1 MKSIEDSLNSHI
13 LKLGVSNI
21 INAGIG
27 VFAVTDI
34 PKDTVL
40 FEGGDSCLVEWKYI
54 PKESKQY
61 ISSITHNDE
70 RGIYL
75 NRPINEVYI
84 AYYFNH
90 SECPN
95 VHYDSKNDRFIT
107 IKDIKKEEELTCYY
121 IPEERDWN
129 VLKS

>member
-1 MKSIEDSLNSHI
+1 MKSIKDSLNSHI

-21 INAGIG
+21 VNAGIG
-27 VFAVTDI
+27 VFAVTNI
-34 PKDTVL
+34 TKDTVL
-40 FEGGDSCLVEWKYI
+40 FKGGDNCLIEWKDI

-70 RGIYL
+70 KGVYL
-75 NRPINEVYI
+75 NKPINEIYI

-90 SECPN
+90 SEHPN
-95 VHYDSKNDRFIT
+95 VHYDSKNDSFIT
-107 IKDIKKEEELTCYY
+107 IRDIKKEEELTCYY
-121 IPEERDWN
+121 TLKERDWN